1 MKTKSFLAFA
11 SALVALICCASA
23 RAGFTPIIDNAKEP
37 NQQAI
42 FQQLFGGTVV
52 TDGLNYAN
60 GTITATRIN
69 DDDDQTFPGHEY
81 RATVVARFS
90 DHSQSFGTIQVGN
103 FVKSFDVSGQH
114 FDVSGS
120 DVVDLAH
127 GITVGRSGDT
137 GMDSSIVAD
146 NPDKR
151 DHLITY
157 QITGEGTAP
166 QYMLF
171 WDDLNLLPG
180 PPHGSLADFNDV
192 VVELQGVK
200 GQNVGSVAPLPPAIF
215 TGAALI
221 VSIALLRFPRL
232 KWT

>member
-1 MKTKSFLAFA
+1 MKTKSSFAFA
-11 SALVALICCASA
+11 AVCIALICCASV
-23 RAGFTPIIDNAKEP
+23 RAGFTPIVDNAKEP
-37 NQQAI
+37 NPQAI

-52 TDGLNYAN
+52 TDGLNYTN

-69 DDDDQTFPGHEY
+69 DDNDQTFPAQEFL
-81 RATVVARFS
+81 ATVVARFS
-90 DHSQSFGTIQVGN
+90 DHAQSFGTIQVGN
-103 FVKSFDVSGQH
+103 FVKSFDVSGNH
-114 FDVSGS
+114 YDVTGS
-120 DVVDLAH
+120 DVVDLTH
-127 GITVGRSGDT
+127 GITVGRDGDT

-157 QITGEGTAP
+157 QVTGEGSTP

-171 WDDLNLLPG
+171 WDDLNLPPG
-180 PPHGSLADFNDV
+180 PPHGSASDFNDV
-192 VVELQGVK
+192 VVELQGIK
-200 GQNVGSVAPLPPAIF
+200 GQNVGNVAPLPPAIF

-221 VSIALLRFPRL
+221 VSIALLRLPRL

>member
-1 MKTKSFLAFA
+1 MKSKSFLAFA

-37 NQQAI
+37 NQQEI

-52 TDGLNYAN
+52 TEGLDYTN
-60 GTITATRIN
+60 GTITATRVN
-69 DDDDQTFPGHEY
+69 DDDDQTFPGQEY

-90 DHSQSFGTIQVGN
+90 DHSQSFGTVQVGN
-103 FVKSFDVSGQH
+103 FVKSFDVVGKH

-120 DVVDLAH
+120 DVVDLSH
-127 GITVGRSGDT
+127 GITVGRGGDT

-157 QITGEGTAP
+157 Q
-166 QYMLF
+166 
-171 WDDLNLLPG
+171 
-180 PPHGSLADFNDV
+180 
-192 VVELQGVK
+192 
-200 GQNVGSVAPLPPAIF
+200 
-215 TGAALI
+215 
-221 VSIALLRFPRL
+221 
-232 KWT
+232 